1 MLASPL
7 PVLRGGLAAH
17 PVLRGGRSVLTCLLL
32 SVVIIVA
39 VPLQYASPPSAVSYQ
54 SDLATMMRAARYPVL
69 APAGLPSAWS
79 PVSSGVA
86 LGGANGA
93 GTVTWHLGYVTSS
106 GTLVSV
112 EQSDAAAASFIR
124 RMTNAGPAAA
134 PVRVAGRT
142 WRSSVNA
149 GRDQRSL
156 YETDPGRGHHRHH
169 GQRLRG
175 PAPRPGRVAA
185 PGDAR
190 GLETPGHERGRAGAR
205 EAGNEGR

>member
-1 MLASPL
+1 VLASPL

-17 PVLRGGRSVLTCLLL
+17 PMLRGGRSVLTCLLL
-32 SVVIIVA
+32 SFILVVA

-54 SDLATMMRAARYPVL
+54 SDLAAMMRAARYTVL
-69 APAGLPSAWS
+69 VPAGLPPAWS

-106 GTLVSV
+106 GTLASV
-112 EQSDAAAASFIR
+112 EQSDAAAARFIR

-134 PVRVAGRT
+134 PVRVAGQT
-142 WRSSVNA
+142 WRASVTA

-156 YETDPGRGHHRHH
+156 YETDPAGATIVITGNASWA
-169 GQRLRG
+169 QLRVLAASLRPVT
-175 PAPRPGRVAA
+175 PAGKRRQGIS
-185 PGDAR
+185 
-190 GLETPGHERGRAGAR
+190 EAGAR
-205 EAGNEGR
+205 R

>member
-32 SVVIIVA
+32 SFVIIVA
-39 VPLQYASPPSAVSYQ
+39 VPLQCASPPSAVSYQ
-54 SDLATMMRAARYPVL
+54 SDLATMTRAARYTVL
-69 APAGLPSAWS
+69 APAGLPPAWS
-79 PVSSGVA
+79 PVNSGVA

-93 GTVTWHLGYVTSS
+93 GTATWHLGYVTSS
-106 GTLVSV
+106 GTLASV

-142 WRSSVNA
+142 WRASVNA

-156 YETDPGRGHHRHH
+156 YETDPGGATIVIT
-169 GQRLRG
+169 GNACWAQLRVL
-175 PAPRPGRVAA
+175 AASLRPV
-185 PGDAR
+185 
-190 GLETPGHERGRAGAR
+190 TP
-205 EAGNEGR
+205 EGTLVWP

>member
-1 MLASPL
+1 VLASPL

-32 SVVIIVA
+32 SFVIIVA
-39 VPLQYASPPSAVSYQ
+39 VPLQYASPPSAVSYL
-54 SDLATMMRAARYPVL
+54 SDLATMTRAARYTVL
-69 APAGLPSAWS
+69 VPAGLVPAGLPPAWS
-79 PVSSGVA
+79 PVSSDVA

-106 GTLVSV
+106 GTLASV

-124 RMTNAGPAAA
+124 RMTNAGPAAT

-142 WRSSVNA
+142 WRASVNA

-156 YETDPGRGHHRHH
+156 YET
-169 GQRLRG
+169 G
-175 PAPRPGRVAA
+175 PAGATIVITGNASWAQLRVLAASLRPV
-185 PGDAR
+185 
-190 GLETPGHERGRAGAR
+190 TPVGWRRQGMSEAGAQS
-205 EAGNEGR
+205 

>member
-32 SVVIIVA
+32 SFVIIVA
-39 VPLQYASPPSAVSYQ
+39 VPLQYASPPSGVSYQ
-54 SDLATMMRAARYPVL
+54 SDLATMTRAARYTVL
-69 APAGLPSAWS
+69 APAGLPPAWS

-106 GTLVSV
+106 GTLASV
-112 EQSDAAAASFIR
+112 EQSDAASFIR
-124 RMTNAGPAAA
+124 RMTNAGRAVA

-142 WRSSVNA
+142 WRASVNV

-156 YETDPGRGHHRHH
+156 YETDP
-169 GQRLRG
+169 
-175 PAPRPGRVAA
+175 
-185 PGDAR
+185 
-190 GLETPGHERGRAGAR
+190 AGATIVIT
-205 EAGNEGR
+205 GNASWAQLRVLAASLRPVTPEG